1 MTPNPLTAQVQRRAA
16 YAFIL
21 LYAVVMV
28 GPMVGWKPADPQ
40 MVENLKN
47 VTLILIGWLW
57 GSSANGAKKDETIA
71 AQLPQGPQ

>member
-1 MTPNPLTAQVQRRAA
+1 VNQSLLTSQVQRRAA
-16 YAFIL
+16 YAFIA
-21 LYAVVMV
+21 LYAVVMI
-28 GPMVGWKPADPQ
+28 GPMAGWHAADPQ

-57 GSSANGAKKDETIA
+57 GSSANGAKKDDTIA

>member
-1 MTPNPLTAQVQRRAA
+1 MNLMPQVQRTAA

-21 LYAVVMV
+21 IYAVVMI
-28 GPMVGWKPADPQ
+28 GPMMGWKPADPQ

-57 GSSANGAKKDETIA
+57 GSSALNGKKDETIA
-71 AQLPQGPQ
+71 AQLPQQPKDTP